1 MQFDKI
7 SIYGSA
13 GGIENKAEITAHIRA
28 SDCDKLS
35 NAEALI
41 AAAPELLAALK
52 AMIEYDTGTPDDV
65 LNQARA
71 AIAKAEGK

>member
-1 MQFDKI
+1 MTYQHIKI
-7 SIYGSA
+7 SAIPAPLGEVIDAQSA
-13 GGIENKAEITAHIRA
+13 TSKAIA
-28 SDCDKLS
+28 
-35 NAEALI
+35 AEMALI
-41 AAAPELLAALK
+41 HAAPELLAALK